1 MKASADNRTTV
12 PVAPAL
18 ACAVA
23 AALVNLFGLV
33 PLFGALTLH
42 FGQAFAL
49 VALVMFGLRAGLFV
63 SATAGLAFW
72 WASGAWAMPPLL
84 MLETAAIAVLMTRR
98 LPLVPA
104 AVAFWLAIGLP
115 LNYAMAVY
123 WLQIPADV
131 LHISV
136 IKQGVNGLLNATLA
150 SGLVQLLVT
159 TTAVGPARP
168 RLRTSLRHQVF
179 AISVTLVVLPALLIA
194 VFLVNRSVVTLGAE
208 LERGLQQTARDYALI
223 TEMHLDRHRSA
234 IELLAGRFPGEVTPE
249 YFADLDRVEAA
260 HPGFLTMLIADAGG
274 AVVHGAPASF
284 FERLAGVPEA
294 ARNVADRDYFRVPR
308 DSGSAYL
315 SDGFVGRGFGNDPI
329 VAVSAPLR
337 AADGSFRGVVE
348 GSLNLPRFA
357 DLDGMRNAADAMLV
371 LDGAGQRVHASERL
385 DIAPLAEVAL
395 EAVFSRRL
403 VDVPQ
408 VEVAGERYFVA
419 EAGTV
424 QGWTVF
430 ALTHGSVL
438 AAPVN
443 RFMIG
448 FGIAL
453 IVLVAIGGWFARLL
467 ASDIT
472 QPLATLSRQILD
484 PKAERIVLPPEQ
496 QKSPEIVRVSEA
508 LDQAR
513 RMALRFQHELEQE
526 VEAKTAELR
535 SMNVKLGQLAI
546 SDPLTGLLNRR
557 GFEIKA
563 GAVLDAVSRDSTIVV
578 VAMVDIDHF
587 KPINDRFGHAVGDV
601 CLRQLADRM
610 RATFRR
616 RRDLVGRLGG
626 EEFAILAIGGD
637 DEDPFERL
645 EVLRKEIEVEPFPVE
660 GERVQMTVSIGAV
673 RFRPG
678 DRAVLSD
685 LMAAADKQLYASKRN
700 GRNRLTTSD
709 DPWVGE

>member
-1 MKASADNRTTV
+1 MKASANNRTTV
-12 PVAPAL
+12 PVAPVL

-49 VALVMFGLRAGLFV
+49 VALVIYGLRAGLFV
-63 SATAGLAFW
+63 SATAGLTFW

-84 MLETAAIAVLMTRR
+84 MLETAAIAALMARR
-98 LPLVPA
+98 LILVPA

-123 WLQIPADV
+123 WLQIPEDV

-150 SGLVQLLVT
+150 SGLVQLLIT
-159 TTAVGPARP
+159 TTAVGPASP
-168 RLRTSLRHQVF
+168 RLRMSLRRQVF
-179 AISVTLVVLPALLIA
+179 AISVMLVVLPALLIA
-194 VFLVNRSVVTLGAE
+194 VFLVNRSVVALGAE
-208 LERGLQQTARDYALI
+208 LERGLQQTAHDYALI

-234 IELLAGRFPGEVTPE
+234 IELLAGRFPGEVTAE

-260 HPGFLTMLIADAGG
+260 HPGFLTMLIADAEG

-284 FERLAGVPEA
+284 FDRLAGVPEA

-308 DSGSAYL
+308 DSGSAYV

-348 GSLNLPRFA
+348 GSLSLPRFS
-357 DLDGMRNAADAMLV
+357 DLDSMRNAADAMLV
-371 LDGAGQRVHASERL
+371 LDGSGQRVYASERL
-385 DIAPLAEVAL
+385 DIAPLAEVEL
-395 EAVFSRRL
+395 QAVFSRRL

-408 VEVAGERYFVA
+408 VQFAGERYFVA
-419 EAGTV
+419 EAGTE
-424 QGWTVF
+424 QGWTVY
-430 ALTHGSVL
+430 ALTHTSVL

-443 RFMIG
+443 RFMVG

-453 IVLVAIGGWFARLL
+453 IVLVAIGAWFARLL

-472 QPLATLSRQILD
+472 QPLDTLSRQILD
-484 PKAERIVLPPEQ
+484 AKAERIVLPPEQ

-513 RMALRFQHELEQE
+513 RMSLRFQKELEQE
-526 VEAKTAELR
+526 VEAKTAELKA
-535 SMNVKLGQLAI
+535 MNVKLGQLAI
-546 SDPLTGLLNRR
+546 GDPLTGLLNRR
-557 GFEIKA
+557 GFEVKA
-563 GAVLDAVSRDSTIVV
+563 GAVLDAISRDSPTVV
-578 VAMVDIDHF
+578 LAMIDIDHF
-587 KPINDRFGHAVGDV
+587 KPINDRFGHAVGDG
-601 CLRQLADRM
+601 CLRQLAKQM
-610 RATFRR
+610 RSAFRR
-616 RRDLVGRLGG
+616 RRDLVGRIGG
-626 EEFAILAIGGD
+626 EEFAILTIRD
-637 DEDPFERL
+637 DEDDPFERL
-645 EVLRKEIEVEPFPVE
+645 EVLRSAIEAEQFRID
-660 GERVQMTVSIGAV
+660 GETVQMTVSMGAV
-673 RFRPG
+673 RCRPG
-678 DRAVLSD
+678 DQVVLSE
-685 LMAAADKQLYASKRN
+685 LMAAADKQLYISKRN
-700 GRNRLTTSD
+700 GRNRLSTGDYRPS
-709 DPWVGE
+709 PG